1 MIAGPAIRH
10 TPGARRAACTPVRG
24 GVRPV
29 LPAVTLTLLLLL
41 VANMALGQSPTRETI
56 ERDIRFGF
64 EDAGEV
70 FTAPLRFDAEDWL
83 YTALALGATAAA
95 YGIDEDVRDEAR
107 AFHAGD
113 WEAPLIVGQ
122 WYGSGAVSGAVGAGL
137 YIAGLAGDDDHTRVT
152 GRLVLESLAYSGAIT
167 QLLKMLT
174 GRARPETGAD
184 KSEFGFFSLEDSRNS
199 FPSGH
204 TTVAF
209 ALSSTLSRRVGSV
222 PFSILLYGLAT
233 LTAAHRITHDR
244 HWLSDTVL
252 GAVIGGVVGIAVVR
266 LEEERVSGMSLSAP
280 MQFGTGTAGEFGRHR
295 PLLVWSVGL

>member
-1 MIAGPAIRH
+1 MIAESAIRH
-10 TPGARRAACTPVRG
+10 IAGATRAACTPARLEM
-24 GVRPV
+24 RAM
-29 LPAVTLTLLLLL
+29 LPAVPLTVLLMI
-41 VANMALGQSPTRETI
+41 VAITAHGQSPTREAL
-56 ERDIRFGF
+56 EHDIRFGF
-64 EDAGEV
+64 EDAGQV
-70 FTAPLRFDAEDWL
+70 FTAPLRFDGEDWL

-95 YGIDEDVRDEAR
+95 YGFDEDVRDEAR
-107 AFHAGD
+107 AFRAGD

-152 GRLVLESLAYSGAIT
+152 GRLVLQSLAYSGAIT

-184 KSEFGFFSLEDSRNS
+184 KSDFGFFSVNDSRNS

-204 TTVAF
+204 TTIAF

-252 GAVIGGVVGIAVVR
+252 GAVIGSVVGIAVVR
-266 LEEERVSGMSLSAP
+266 LEEDRLAGMSLSAP
-280 MQFGTGTAGEFGRHR
+280 MQFGTETAAEFGRHR
-295 PLLVWSVGL
+295 PLLGWSVGL